1 MLAPPAPTALGRESE
16 VLPRPDGPMAVEVE
30 AVEAVDVDEEELAV
44 VVDELLRRLVAAV
57 NAAEAFGAELVP
69 VEVELEKLD
78 VDEVDEAAAAV
89 VEVERSR
96 L

>member
-1 MLAPPAPTALGRESE
+1 M
-16 VLPRPDGPMAVEVE
+16 EVE

-69 VEVELEKLD
+69 VEVELEELD